1 MKTIVCLDLEGVLVP
16 EIWIA
21 VARKTKIKA
30 LTRTTRDEPN
40 YNKLM
45 RFRIDIL
52 KKNKIKLKDIQR
64 VISTIKPLPGAKTFL
79 KKLAKEH
86 QIIIL
91 SDTFYEFAEPLMRQ
105 LHYPTLFCNFLNI
118 NSGGYIHTHRM
129 RQQDGKCKAVQAMK
143 KLNMRIQAAGDSYN
157 DISMLKAAHR
167 GILFKPPSK
176 IVKQFPKFPVTHN
189 YDQLTKRLN
198 QWR

>member
-21 VARKTKIKA
+21 VARKTKIQA

-40 YNKLM
+40 YHKLM
-45 RFRIDIL
+45 RFRIELL

-79 KKLAKEH
+79 KKLAKQH

-105 LHYPTLFCNFLNI
+105 LDYPTLFCNFLNI
-118 NSGGYIHTHRM
+118 NSHGYIHAHRM
-129 RQQDGKCKAVQAMK
+129 RQQDGKRKAVQALK
-143 KLNMRIQAAGDSYN
+143 KLNMRVQAAGDSYN
-157 DISMLKAAHR
+157 DISMLRAAHR
-167 GILFKPPSK
+167 GILFKPPPK

-189 YDQLTKRLN
+189 YDQLTRRLN